1 MSFDN
6 KLHAVLLVA
15 FVALTSA
22 SFVTTALDDAAHA
35 AALAKAKTTQVAS
48 ASAAPRASR

>member
-1 MSFDN
+1 MSFEN

-15 FVALTSA
+15 FVALASA
-22 SFVTTALDDAAHA
+22 TFVTTALDNAATV
-35 AALAKAKTTQVAS
+35 AKAKTTQVAS

>member
-15 FVALTSA
+15 FVALSSA
-22 SFVTTALDDAAHA
+22 SFVTAALDDAAPA
-35 AALAKAKTTQVAS
+35 AAVAKSKTTQVAS
-48 ASAAPRASR
+48 ASAAPRAAR